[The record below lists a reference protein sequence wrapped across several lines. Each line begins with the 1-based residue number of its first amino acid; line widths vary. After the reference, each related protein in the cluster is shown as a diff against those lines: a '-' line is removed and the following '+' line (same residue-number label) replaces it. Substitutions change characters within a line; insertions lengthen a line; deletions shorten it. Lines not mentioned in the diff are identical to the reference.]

1 MITRRYLEKEST
13 VLGLPMT
20 HVGLLVGM
28 MVGMILL
35 STVAK
40 LLLDSARWF
49 NHLTVVLALG
59 SYLLL
64 RFAASQKHPTYLS
77 SNFSYRLLQR
87 GKYYE
92 PVASPTIR
100 NRQKVH
106 KSSP

>member
-28 MVGMILL
+28 MVGMILMG
-35 STVAK
+35 TVAK
-40 LLLDSARWF
+40 LLLDGARWF
-49 NHLTVVLALG
+49 NHLTVVLVTG

-64 RFAASQKHPTYLS
+64 RYAASKKHPTYLS

-92 PVASPTIR
+92 PVASPTIKSR
-100 NRQKVH
+100 RRGR

>member
-40 LLLDSARWF
+40 LLDGARWF
-49 NHLTVVLALG
+49 NHLTVVLVTG

-64 RFAASQKHPTYLS
+64 RYAASRKHPTYLS

-87 GKYYE
+87 GKCYE
-92 PVASPTIR
+92 PVASPTIP
-100 NRQKVH
+100 NRQKVR
-106 KSSP
+106 KSSS

>member
-28 MVGMILL
+28 MVGMILMG
-35 STVAK
+35 TVAK
-40 LLLDSARWF
+40 LLLDGARWF
-49 NHLTVVLALG
+49 NHLTVVLVMG

-64 RFAASQKHPTYLS
+64 RYAASKKQPTYLS